1 MILVW
6 KCDTSRH
13 STVSFSQSVV
23 VAETSYQNNVR
34 SFIILRLGEG
44 LISSNKGNSANFSGE
59 KKYKWS
65 IIWGVYFLRICEKT
79 LNPISPSYLSSNTK
93 ISTLV

>member
-1 MILVW
+1 M
-6 KCDTSRH
+6 
-13 STVSFSQSVV
+13 SFSQSVV

-59 KKYKWS
+59 KKYK
-65 IIWGVYFLRICEKT
+65 ICTFFHLMKHNLGCLLLENMRK
-79 LNPISPSYLSSNTK
+79 NFKSNFV
-93 ISTLV
+93 LVLVLEY